1 MPAPAERQGNA
12 GPAAA
17 EAEIVVARG
26 PPGEYPVIEAMDP
39 LERALLDIN
48 TADILSALGWGDV
61 PVLRR
66 AVALAVRAPAAAFAR
81 RVRRFDREVLEAG
94 VRRAAVTM
102 LRSYVRRL
110 DVRGAA
116 RIPARGPVLLLSNH
130 PGMTDTLALFSA
142 IPRADLR
149 VLAADRPFLR
159 ALPAMSRSLIT
170 VSGQKEKRMQ
180 AVRQA
185 VAHLRGGGALLTFPA
200 GEIEPDPA
208 VLPGAA
214 QGLARWSPSTLLFL
228 RFIPDCTVVPLVVSG
243 VLSPQ
248 ALRHPLTLLRRKGR
262 DRERLGAMLQMVVH
276 TLVPSLWPVDV
287 SVDVL
292 EPFAGSQ
299 VEGGEERALGLLR
312 ERVASFLD
320 SRESA

>member
-1 MPAPAERQGNA
+1 
-12 GPAAA
+12 
-17 EAEIVVARG
+17 
-26 PPGEYPVIEAMDP
+26 MDQ
-39 LERALLDIN
+39 LERALIDIN
-48 TADILSALGWGDV
+48 TSDILAALGWGNV
-61 PVLRR
+61 RALRR
-66 AVALAVRAPAAAFAR
+66 WVGLAVRSPAAAFAQR
-81 RVRRFDREVLEAG
+81 MRGFDRDVETLG
-94 VRRAAVTM
+94 VRRAARVM

-110 DVRGAA
+110 CVQGAG

-149 VLAADRPFLR
+149 ILAADRPFLR
-159 ALPAMSRSLIT
+159 ALPAMSRSLIS
-170 VSGQKEKRMQ
+170 VSDQKEKRMR

-214 QGLARWSPSTLLFL
+214 QALARWSPSTVLFL

-243 VLSPQ
+243 VLSPRAQ
-248 ALRHPLTLLRRKGR
+248 RHPLTLLRKRKG
-262 DRERLGAMLQMVVH
+262 DRELLGAMLQMAVH
-276 TLVPSLWPVDV
+276 TLLPSLWPVEV
-287 SVDVL
+287 SVNVL
-292 EPFAGSQ
+292 QPFAGA
-299 VEGGEERALGLLR
+299 EMAGGEERALVLLR
-312 ERVASFLD
+312 ERVEAFLN